1 MSWINY
7 FTCNSFGRV
16 NGPALEPRIIK
27 PAWHQ
32 DPYAK
37 PTRAARPAA
46 QTVEDAGGEADQH
59 VQNDTVLATAAAVD
73 TTAAKAIGLQDPV
86 RCEKEPTRQHEE
98 WWKRQRARNV
108 VPILLAFCG
117 GSALSTVCTR
127 LARHKSR
134 SAIVEGRSKTA
145 SSQTSRSSHADVDS
159 PFATQRGSSP
169 KARATGMHPGQCRGV
184 NSSKERHWVDSM
196 SNLSAVSDL
205 VHAGDVCTKQGN
217 VNEAIAQYLL
227 AAERDS
233 STMIGAE
240 ARRSLGEVLA
250 SRGDVTAVDWF
261 LNTALILK
269 RSKTNYA
276 VEVDKAADML
286 LWSIQNNMTDLK
298 LQRERARL
306 ALQLLDARVTS
317 RSGQVRVRASSELA
331 AKKALTV
338 CPPPPAVTSGE

>member
-7 FTCNSFGRV
+7 FTCNSFGRA

-32 DPYAK
+32 DPYSK
-37 PTRAARPAA
+37 PTRAAKPAPKKHIA
-46 QTVEDAGGEADQH
+46 DSDTDASQDLKKETV
-59 VQNDTVLATAAAVD
+59 VATAAVD
-73 TTAAKAIGLQDPV
+73 TKPAKAISLQDPV
-86 RCEKEPTRQHEE
+86 HGEKEPTRPHEE
-98 WWKRQRARNV
+98 WWKRQRVRNV

-134 SAIVEGRSKTA
+134 SNFVEDPSKTA
-145 SSQTSRSSHADVDS
+145 SSRTSS
-159 PFATQRGSSP
+159 PLRLSQIDTDTMFSPQPGSSP
-169 KARATGMHPGQCRGV
+169 KARASGMHPGQCRAF
-184 NSSKERHWVDSM
+184 NSSKEKLLVDSM

-269 RSKTNYA
+269 RTKTNYA

-338 CPPPPAVTSGE
+338 GYPSRCFY